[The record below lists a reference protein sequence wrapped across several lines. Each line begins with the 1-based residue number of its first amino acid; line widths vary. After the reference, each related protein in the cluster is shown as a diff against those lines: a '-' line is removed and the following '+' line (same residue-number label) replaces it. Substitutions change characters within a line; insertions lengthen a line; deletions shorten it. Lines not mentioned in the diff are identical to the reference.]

1 MISGEVT
8 VMEENRENENL
19 TEGPK
24 ESYVP
29 RPTWQLWAARVA
41 LVLVILFVA
50 YQILSIA
57 TGGK

>member
-8 VMEENRENENL
+8 VMEENREHEQLQEQQND
-19 TEGPK
+19 
-24 ESYVP
+24 SYVP
-29 RPTWQLWAARVA
+29 RPAWQLWAARVA

>member
-1 MISGEVT
+1 MIIAEVT
-8 VMEENRENENL
+8 TMEEIREQ
-19 TEGPK
+19 
-24 ESYVP
+24 ESQQEERQDAYVP
-29 RPTWQLWAARVA
+29 RPAWQLWAARIG

>member
-1 MISGEVT
+1 
-8 VMEENRENENL
+8 MEDIRETQSQPEQ
-19 TEGPK
+19 EQDA
-24 ESYVP
+24 YVP
-29 RPTWQLWAARVA
+29 RPAWQLWAARAA

>member
-1 MISGEVT
+1 
-8 VMEENRENENL
+8 MEENREHEQLQEQQND
-19 TEGPK
+19 
-24 ESYVP
+24 SYVP
-29 RPTWQLWAARVA
+29 RPAWQLWAARVA

>member
-8 VMEENRENENL
+8 VMEEIRENENL

-29 RPTWQLWAARVA
+29 RPAWQLWAARVA

-57 TGGK
+57 TGGR